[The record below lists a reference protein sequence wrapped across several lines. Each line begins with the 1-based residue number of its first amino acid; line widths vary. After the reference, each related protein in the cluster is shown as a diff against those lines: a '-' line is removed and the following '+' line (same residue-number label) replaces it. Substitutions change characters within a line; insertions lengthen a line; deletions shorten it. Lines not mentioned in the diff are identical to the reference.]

1 MARKAILAFS
11 QNTSLQPDY
20 NYIEGFLV
28 GLATLGTE
36 VRADEWLVNI
46 FGDYQS
52 IDRYQ
57 LESLIELSEQCK
69 VTVAKSTYK
78 LPKQCV
84 LSKNDIAKSLDEGAP
99 LPKFCTGFI
108 TGLSTALND
117 LELSAE
123 RKEAIVAT
131 QAVFAGFTSLDRAK
145 LTFSYSEPTRTFE
158 QEALLAKRR
167 LASTI
172 HSLSDMLS
180 MSPFDF
186 DAFADSEFE
195 GFDYSEFSDEELD
208 AKDDAVRLL
217 LQLDDANDLDLF
229 DEFLNVEEQ
238 TFITPAFKKQNEG
251 HFWLI
256 HETRPYMAVRFHKA
270 RLLFESN
277 QFQQTCTEL
286 EELLKLNPND
296 NQACRYL
303 YANCLVMLKQWDKL
317 KALLSEYEEGGIF
330 MKSAEVLMQFA
341 LGGESAELNVIK
353 QSLIKANKH
362 FVKILT
368 GQEKVKLPEVLG
380 YTLGSKEEV
389 ITYIEMGGK
398 RAWLSVEG
406 SLFWLRNKKK

>member
-1 MARKAILAFS
+1 MARKTIFAFS
-11 QNTSLQPDY
+11 QNTQHQPDY

-28 GLATLGTE
+28 GLATLGIE
-36 VRADEWLVNI
+36 VRVDEWLVNI

-52 IDRYQ
+52 INRYQ
-57 LESLIELSEQCK
+57 LEALMELCELCK
-69 VTVAKSTYK
+69 VTVAKATYK
-78 LPKQCV
+78 LPEQCT
-84 LSKNDIAKSLDEGAP
+84 LSKKDIATSLDEEAP

-108 TGLSTALND
+108 AGLSTVLND
-117 LELSAE
+117 LKLSAE
-123 RKEAIVAT
+123 HKEAIVET
-131 QAVFAGFTSLDRAK
+131 QALFAGFTSLERAK

-158 QEALLAKRR
+158 QEALLATRR

-172 HSLSDMLS
+172 HALSDTLS
-180 MSPFDF
+180 MLPFDL
-186 DAFADSEFE
+186 DDFADSEFK
-195 GFDYSEFSDEELD
+195 GVDYNEFSDEELE
-208 AKDDAVRLL
+208 AKDDTVSFL
-217 LQLDDANDLDLF
+217 LQLDDVDSLHLL

-238 TFITPAFKKQNEG
+238 VFITPAFKQQNEG

-277 QFQQTCTEL
+277 QFQKACTEL
-286 EELLKLNPND
+286 EALLKLNPND

-303 YANCLVMLKQWDKL
+303 YANCLVLLKQWDKL
-317 KALLSEYEEGGIF
+317 KVLLSEYEEGGVF
-330 MKSAEVLMQFA
+330 MRAADVLMRFA
-341 LGGESAELNVIK
+341 LDGESAELNAIK

-368 GQEKVKLPEVLG
+368 GQEKVRLHDVLG

-398 RAWLSVEG
+398 KAWLSVEG

>member
-1 MARKAILAFS
+1 MARKTIFAFS
-11 QNTSLQPDY
+11 QNTQHQPDY

-28 GLATLGTE
+28 GLATLGIE
-36 VRADEWLVNI
+36 VRVDEWLVNI

-52 IDRYQ
+52 IERYQ
-57 LESLIELSEQCK
+57 LEALIELCEQCK
-69 VTVAKSTYK
+69 VTVAKATYK
-78 LPKQCV
+78 LPEQCT
-84 LSKNDIAKSLDEGAP
+84 LSKKDIATSLDEEAP

-108 TGLSTALND
+108 AGLSTVLND
-117 LELSAE
+117 LKLSAE
-123 RKEAIVAT
+123 HKEAIVET
-131 QAVFAGFTSLDRAK
+131 QAFFAGFTSLDRAK

-172 HSLSDMLS
+172 HALSDTLS
-180 MSPFDF
+180 MLPFDL
-186 DAFADSEFE
+186 DDFADSEFK
-195 GFDYSEFSDEELD
+195 GVDYNEFSDEELET
-208 AKDDAVRLL
+208 KDDTVSFL
-217 LQLDDANDLDLF
+217 LQLDDVDSLHLL

-238 TFITPAFKKQNEG
+238 IFITPAFKQQNEG

-277 QFQQTCTEL
+277 QFQKACIEL
-286 EELLKLNPND
+286 EALLKLNPND

-303 YANCLVMLKQWDKL
+303 YANCLVLLKQWDKL
-317 KALLSEYEEGGIF
+317 KVLLNEYEEGGVF
-330 MKSAEVLMQFA
+330 MSAADVLMRFA
-341 LGGESAELNVIK
+341 LDGESAELNAIK

-368 GQEKVKLPEVLG
+368 GQEKVRLHDVLG

-398 RAWLSVEG
+398 KAWLSVEG